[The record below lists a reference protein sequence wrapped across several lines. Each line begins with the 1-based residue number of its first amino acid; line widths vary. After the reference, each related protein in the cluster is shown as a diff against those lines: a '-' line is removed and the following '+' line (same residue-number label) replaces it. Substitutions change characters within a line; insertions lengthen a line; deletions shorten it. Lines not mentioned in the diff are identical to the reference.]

1 VSDRLSKPLKAG
13 APRNWV
19 CARHTRIELLE
30 ITE

>member
-1 VSDRLSKPLKAG
+1 MSDRLSKPLKAG

-19 CARHTRIELLE
+19 CAHHTRIELLE